1 MYGTHSIY
9 NLLRNMFLPKRKS
22 KNDRKIFI
30 SRKNIF
36 PRKIKTINQLENLF
50 KNNGYEVL
58 FFEEMSFQ
66 DQIDA
71 VYDANKIAAITGSSL
86 TNILFANL
94 KADIM
99 SVNIEVEY
107 DCYDWKDIADALN
120 INYMD
125 FYISTHNE
133 EKIFKV
139 FNLLDGLFDE

>member
-1 MYGTHSIY
+1 
-9 NLLRNMFLPKRKS
+9 MFLPKRKS